1 MPSTNKQY
9 LMRNFLILVLAFCLW
24 NCGSDAPELKEYDL
38 LQHGVP
44 MSIQVPVDSPSVTMG
59 EGFLGEKEVKVKAGD
74 NYDILISYAP
84 ATTSD
89 LAELKA
95 EQVANVK
102 SISTFS
108 KIIQEDEAGF
118 IYESAIDSTALFY
131 GFRYIH
137 LQGDQRYLFQSGL
150 IGTFSLEDT
159 ELMYESVKGK

>member
-1 MPSTNKQY
+1 
-9 LMRNFLILVLAFCLW
+9 MRKFLILALVFCIW
-24 NCGSDAPELKEYDL
+24 NCGSDAPELQDYDL
-38 LQHGVP
+38 LEYGVP
-44 MSIQVPVDSPSVTMG
+44 MNIRVPVDSPKVTTG
-59 EGFLGEKEVKVKAGD
+59 EGFLGEKEVKIQAGD

-84 ATTSD
+84 ASTSD

-108 KIIQEDEAGF
+108 KMIKEDDAGF

-131 GFRYIH
+131 GFRYIR

-159 ELMYESVKGK
+159 ELMYESVKGE

>member
-1 MPSTNKQY
+1 
-9 LMRNFLILVLAFCLW
+9 MRKLVILALAFALY

-38 LQHGVP
+38 LEYGVP
-44 MSIQVPVDSPSVTMG
+44 MNIQVPIDSPKVTTS
-59 EGFLGEKEVKVKAGD
+59 EGFLGEKEVKIKAGD

-89 LAELKA
+89 LAVLKA
-95 EQVANVK
+95 EQVNNVK

-108 KIIQEDEAGF
+108 KIVQEDEAGF

-131 GFRYIH
+131 GFRHIR

-150 IGTFSLEDT
+150 IGTFSLEDA
-159 ELMYESVKGK
+159 ELMYESVKGD

>member
-1 MPSTNKQY
+1 
-9 LMRNFLILVLAFCLW
+9 MRNFLILALAFCLW
-24 NCGSDAPELKEYDL
+24 NCGSDSPELKEYDL
-38 LQHGVP
+38 LEYGVP
-44 MSIQVPVDSPSVTMG
+44 ISIQVPVDSPKVTTG
-59 EGFLGEKEVKVKAGD
+59 EGFLGEKEVEVQAGD

-108 KIIQEDEAGF
+108 KIVQEDDAGF

-131 GFRYIH
+131 GFRYIR

-159 ELMYESVKGK
+159 ELMYESVKVE

>member
-1 MPSTNKQY
+1 
-9 LMRNFLILVLAFCLW
+9 MRRFLTLALAFFLY

-38 LQHGVP
+38 LEYGVP
-44 MSIQVPVDSPSVTMG
+44 MSIQVPVDSPSVTTG
-59 EGFLGEKEVKVKAGD
+59 DGFLGEKEVKVKAGN

-108 KIIQEDEAGF
+108 KMVKEDDAGF

-131 GFRYIH
+131 GFRYIR

-159 ELMYESVKGK
+159 EVMYESVKGK

>member
-1 MPSTNKQY
+1 
-9 LMRNFLILVLAFCLW
+9 MRNFLILATAFCLW

-38 LQHGVP
+38 LQYGVP
-44 MSIQVPVDSPSVTMG
+44 MSIQVPVDSPKVTTG
-59 EGFLGEKEVKVKAGD
+59 EGFLGDKEVKVKAGD

-89 LAELKA
+89 LAALKK
-95 EQVANVK
+95 EQVDNVK
-102 SISTFS
+102 GISTFS
-108 KIIQEDEAGF
+108 KIVKEDDAGF

-131 GFRYIH
+131 GFRYVR

-159 ELMYESVKGK
+159 ELMYESVKGE